1 MKTNTVRMNSL
12 IPLLG
17 IVLVGGGLAAGRSYL
32 GFEQQIGTGLQFI
45 ETLDR
50 IDEAA
55 RLLRIQT
62 QVQKGG
68 CAGSVPSL
76 DESLSESL
84 VTLDRE
90 LASPDERA
98 RVMVKVLFDYMAR
111 RQSQNSPMAA
121 SLPVVLSV
129 TELGAR
135 KLVAQSLASASP
147 GK

>member
-1 MKTNTVRMNSL
+1 
-12 IPLLG
+12 
-17 IVLVGGGLAAGRSYL
+17 
-32 GFEQQIGTGLQFI
+32 
-45 ETLDR
+45 
-50 IDEAA
+50 
-55 RLLRIQT
+55 
-62 QVQKGG
+62 
-68 CAGSVPSL
+68 L